1 MTYGNWVKRGTL
13 VALTMVLAGC
23 GTKTPP
29 PQLVATLPPPPPPP
43 VPMPVPPNQAATNLA
58 IPATDQFGTRLTPN
72 VNLSR
77 EQAVWNFRIA
87 LNVAALGCRGTGED
101 QLIANYNGF
110 LKANKKPI
118 ADSEKWVIKNL
129 ATMYGTNGIAER
141 DKLSTKLYNYFATP
155 PVMKQF
161 CSTAM
166 TLAGQAVLTTPA
178 TVHDFVTLNMA
189 AMDKPFVDFF
199 EAYANYQRDYAA
211 WYALQPKPEFAST
224 APTGAMMPGAAPY
237 QPAPA
242 AQVVGPVA
250 VYPVAP
256 GSTPEQRVVFA
267 PAREI
272 TGPASAQPAVQP
284 DNPVVFAAPREVTGP
299 ATTTPANPVSG
310 PVTTPLPPSSVP
322 APVVAPAPAPA
333 PTTAPAPATQPP
345 KK

>member
-77 EQAVWNFRIA
+77 EQALWNFRIA

-141 DKLSTKLYNYFATP
+141 DKLSTRLYNYFATP

-199 EAYANYQRDYAA
+199 EAYADKGNELYQKHIFIMR
-211 WYALQPKPEFAST
+211 QSIK
-224 APTGAMMPGAAPY
+224 
-237 QPAPA
+237 
-242 AQVVGPVA
+242 
-250 VYPVAP
+250 
-256 GSTPEQRVVFA
+256 
-267 PAREI
+267 REI
-272 TGPASAQPAVQP
+272 DKFDINDSDLLSFVEVSRLMI
-284 DNPVVFAAPREVTGP
+284 DYSCKFFDKLMIELVVI
-299 ATTTPANPVSG
+299 S
-310 PVTTPLPPSSVP
+310 
-322 APVVAPAPAPA
+322 
-333 PTTAPAPATQPP
+333 
-345 KK
+345 